1 MHNTSVQS
9 AIMAADALEPLVPVR
24 DAYYEPRRSLCNDM
38 RDDQDLRMQQKAEHL
53 AGELAA
59 ASALNSS
66 VSSSILPWRQQ
77 GQEGTDLGLYHQA
90 ATIIQKYF
98 RAFKSRHMLQAL
110 RAIAE
115 EREQQRQQEL
125 NKQRSLLTRKLKQ
138 QAKDVLLAL
147 YAQGQYGRTRDR
159 ILLGKGLPQAQT
171 CEESPAIDPLLW
183 TAVMQLGLDPVQ
195 ILISAGLSSK
205 KLQLVL
211 KASGHV
217 TPTMCDLQL
226 GGATENHPIR
236 PVSISCCKSGSTCTA
251 ARSSMHGTTSTGLSS
266 AMSLA
271 SEESGMSGFSVI
283 SLKDDIP
290 SAALNTRY
298 SGQQSKQ
305 RRHTEPALKIR
316 ELVENRQ
323 HSNSA
328 TGSSAS
334 ATGSNTSGTLQVDQ
348 EVPEGT
354 ALQNDGSNCRQPL
367 RHMVSTCNLD
377 LKLLHV
383 GQDPDILQVRQQQ
396 QQYLPPCR
404 IVRRFE
410 STPHPVPLEL
420 SSALSSDAVHSNQT
434 CTNSSI
440 TAEMVNVRSTSE
452 PGGAVTSKAPSSTS
466 GTGGAVPSKVP
477 RDSTLDSLAK
487 ANEIEN
493 VTSTKVTSEK
503 SACNTSTPSPLV
515 SSSSDASN
523 AKPPS
528 ETLRVPAG
536 CPGTKNSANIMITAA
551 SLPADLEL
559 QLVAL
564 GLPRRTVS
572 LPTELLSSQTPLHV
586 QPSSLKKSTNIDPK
600 MHHGAIIPSWK
611 SKAMNPSASKS
622 ILNGMPYSLKLP
634 ESKDVTPD
642 AVYKSL
648 LFPPLARGTQ
658 NSVLPSNE
666 KNPVQDRNSS
676 TSTNI
681 ISAGTNSKQH
691 EWVERTEKLVPALR
705 NRRHS
710 TYGELSNRDDHQDH
724 PKPNRHQVS
733 LQERED
739 TVLHPAFQL
748 YLSEVKKRNER
759 KVESA
764 RASVGPKEAYD
775 ESGIKKT
782 VAQRVGEG
790 HAKRVTGLRSALQEM
805 TLASGC

>member
-1 MHNTSVQS
+1 MRLSTSYQ
-9 AIMAADALEPLVPVR
+9 L
-24 DAYYEPRRSLCNDM
+24 
-38 RDDQDLRMQQKAEHL
+38 
-53 AGELAA
+53 
-59 ASALNSS
+59 
-66 VSSSILPWRQQ
+66 SSSRHAPL
-77 GQEGTDLGLYHQA
+77 
-90 ATIIQKYF
+90 QKYF

-159 ILLGKGLPQAQT
+159 ILLGKGLPQAQA

-183 TAVMQLGLDPVQ
+183 KAVMQLGLDPVQ
-195 ILISAGLSSK
+195 ILLSAGLSSK

-236 PVSISCCKSGSTCTA
+236 PVSISCCKSGSTCTTTH
-251 ARSSMHGTTSTGLSS
+251 SSMHGTTSTGLSS

-298 SGQQSKQ
+298 SGQLSKQ
-305 RRHTEPALKIR
+305 RRHTEPALKIQ

-367 RHMVSTCNLD
+367 RRMVSTCNLD

-383 GQDPDILQVRQQQ
+383 GQDPDIHLVRQQQ

-452 PGGAVTSKAPSSTS
+452 PGGAVTSKAPCSTS

-477 RDSTLDSLAK
+477 SRTSEPGGAVPSKATSSTSETRGGVPSKAPSSTSGTGGAVPSKATSILDFLAK
-487 ANEIEN
+487 ATEFEN

-528 ETLRVPAG
+528 QTLRVPAG
-536 CPGTKNSANIMITAA
+536 CPGTNNSANIMITAA
-551 SLPADLEL
+551 ASLPADLEL
-559 QLVAL
+559 HSKEKSQQEQLGALSSNPRKEAL

-586 QPSSLKKSTNIDPK
+586 QPSSLKKSPNIDPK

-611 SKAMNPSASKS
+611 SKAMNTSTSKS

-648 LFPPLARGTQ
+648 LFPPLALGTQ
-658 NSVLPSNE
+658 NSVLHSKCQVSNE
-666 KNPVQDRNSS
+666 KNPVQDRNPS

-691 EWVERTEKLVPALR
+691 EWVERTEKLLPALR

-710 TYGELSNRDDHQDH
+710 SYGELSNRDDHQDH
-724 PKPNRHQVS
+724 PKPNRPQVS
-733 LQERED
+733 LQQRED
-739 TVLHPAFQL
+739 KVLHPAFQL

-764 RASVGPKEAYD
+764 RASVGPKAAYD
-775 ESGIKKT
+775 ELGIKKT